1 MTIKE
6 VCKKY
11 DITAD
16 TLRYYEKIGVIPNVN
31 RTSGG
36 IRDYLDEDIQW
47 VENALCLRK
56 SGLSVEA
63 IAEYVRL
70 YLEGDSTF
78 KERQDLLVKQRE
90 ELLREMHQLEET
102 LERLNY
108 KISKY
113 DEAIAT
119 GKLTW

>member
-36 IRDYLDEDIQW
+36 IRDYQDEDIQW

-78 KERQDLLVKQRE
+78 QERHDLLIKQRD
-90 ELLREMHQLEET
+90 ELLREMNQLEDT

>member
-36 IRDYLDEDIQW
+36 IRDYQYEDIQW

>member
-36 IRDYLDEDIQW
+36 IRDYQDEDIQW